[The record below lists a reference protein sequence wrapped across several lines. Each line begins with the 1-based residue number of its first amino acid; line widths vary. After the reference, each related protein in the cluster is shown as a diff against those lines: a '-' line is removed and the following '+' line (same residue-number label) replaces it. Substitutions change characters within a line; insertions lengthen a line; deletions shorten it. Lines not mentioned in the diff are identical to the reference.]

1 MLLDRA
7 RAVLPPVDGADDGP
21 PDRPLLA
28 PQLDLRGVEV
38 VLGHAL
44 AQLHPGG
51 RAQLG
56 SPATHSQAEQEQQP
70 AGLQT
75 ASIRSVTS

>member
-1 MLLDRA
+1 MTRCCRQGSGCVA
-7 RAVLPPVDGADDGP
+7 PVDGADDGP

-56 SPATHSQAEQEQQP
+56 SPATHCQAEQEQ
-70 AGLQT
+70 
-75 ASIRSVTS
+75 

>member
-1 MLLDRA
+1 MTTCCRA
-7 RAVLPPVDGADDGP
+7 GAVLPPVDGADDGP

-56 SPATHSQAEQEQQP
+56 SPATHRQTQQEQP

-75 ASIRSVTS
+75 ASMRSVTS